1 MKYVIAI
8 FLVIIGILAFWG
20 YYNRQRAES
29 YCELWKNS
37 QANTDFLINK
47 RREDNEKALES
58 DKRKTELEELVKLS
72 SESCWNR
79 VIPNSDSVL
88 VRLHQD

>member
-1 MKYVIAI
+1 MRYLMAI
-8 FLVIIGILAFWG
+8 FLVLSAVLGFCAYF
-20 YYNRQRAES
+20 YYQKSES
-29 YCELWKNS
+29 YCELWKNA
-37 QANTDFLINK
+37 QANSNFLIKVVERN
-47 RREDNEKALES
+47 NEKALEAS
-58 DKRKTELEELVKLS
+58 RRAEELEELVKLS